1 MHNSVFMDFWQV
13 LASFVVESIYM
24 EKILSLYKNLGETP
38 LQCLER
44 FRAEHPEYEGI
55 SMTYA
60 GRLDPMAEGLLLVLA
75 GDEVH
80 KKDEYLNLP
89 KTYECE
95 IVFGVETDTYDILGL
110 VEDPKTTVLVQYDE
124 GGKNVREEVEKILP
138 KFIGKQSQ
146 TYPAYSSKPVDG
158 KPLFAHAR
166 EGSIEEDA
174 LPTHEVE
181 IFDITITGERQI
193 NSEELLAHIQEKIS
207 KVSGD
212 FRQEEIKKRWQEV
225 LAGKTAG
232 LPANSGAGV
241 FPAISLTISCGS
253 GTYIRALAHDLGKAL
268 GTSAVLFSLKRT
280 KIGEFEI

>member
-1 MHNSVFMDFWQV
+1 MELV
-13 LASFVVESIYM
+13 LN
-24 EKILSLYKNLGETP
+24 LYKNLGETP
-38 LQCLER
+38 LACLER
-44 FRAEHPEYEGI
+44 FRAEHREYEGI

-80 KKDEYLNLP
+80 KKEEYLKLQ

-95 IVFGVETDTYDILGL
+95 IVFGVEADTYDILGL
-110 VEDPKTTVLVQYDE
+110 VEDPKTTVLVQYHK
-124 GGKNVREEVEKILP
+124 GGKNIKKEIEKILP

-146 TYPAYSSKPVDG
+146 IYPAYSSKPVDG

-181 IFDITITGERQI
+181 IFDITIPGERQM
-193 NSEELLAHIQEKIS
+193 SAEELLKNIQEKIS

-212 FRQEEIKKRWQEV
+212 FRQEEIKKRWEEV
-225 LAGKTAG
+225 LAGKTPG
-232 LPANSGAGV
+232 LPAQAGV
-241 FPAISLTISCGS
+241 FPAVSLTISCGS
-253 GTYIRALAHDLGKAL
+253 GTYIRALAHDLGKAV
-268 GTSAVLFSLKRT
+268 GCSAVLFSLKRT
-280 KIGEFEI
+280 KIGEFKL